1 LHQPQPAI
9 SPQSTIT
16 IRNRQSAKS
25 AIRIQQSPMALF
37 PASFVDDLKSHAD
50 IVQVIQE
57 RVPLKRSGAEWK
69 GLCPFHGEK
78 TPSFHV
84 NGERGVFYCFGCS
97 AGGDVI
103 KFVELFDKVTFP
115 EAVRQLAG
123 RFGLTVP
130 EPEHAKDEGEDQRDR
145 DSLLK
150 AHEVAASWFREQLAT
165 AAGAAARRQ
174 LQERGL
180 TPETIASIGAGYAPV
195 SREGLKTR
203 LLKEGFA
210 LPLLIRSG
218 LVVEREKGATVDR
231 FRNRLMIPIC
241 RDNGTIVAFGGRAM
255 DSGQQP
261 KYLNS
266 PETPIYVKGRTLYGL
281 HLSKAA
287 ILRAKHAVM
296 VEGYFDFA
304 QAYQGGITN
313 VVASSGT
320 ALTPFQAR
328 LLKRFAAKVVLSFD
342 PDAAGQGAAARSSE
356 LLVAEGF
363 QVNVAMM
370 SSGDDPDTFI
380 RKSGAAA
387 YQDRLKSSR
396 PYLEYLLDRA
406 SSAHDLSKDESRREF
421 LNAMLAVAARIPD
434 AAARDQFADRLAH
447 KARIT
452 EEVVRA
458 EIRKAAVHR
467 QTTVGE
473 RTISAVGQIKP
484 AERGLIWAIIKDP
497 EQAVRVLGD
506 LQNEELEGL
515 ATADILRQARSLQG
529 CPPACLPQ
537 TLLERLSK
545 EEVRLVES
553 ISVQPEAPARIL
565 TDCVLELRK
574 HRLIL
579 ERTAVERQLA
589 NLLEQGVPSHDGRI
603 DELGTKQIGLKRQIE
618 AMNQEMAK

>member
-1 LHQPQPAI
+1 
-9 SPQSTIT
+9 
-16 IRNRQSAKS
+16 
-25 AIRIQQSPMALF
+25 MALF

-78 TPSFHV
+78 TPSFQV
-84 NGERGVFYCFGCS
+84 NGDRGVFYCFGCGAS
-97 AGGDVI
+97 GDVI
-103 KFVELFDKVTFP
+103 KFIELFDKVTFP

-123 RFGLTVP
+123 RFGLQVP
-130 EPEHAKDEGEDQRDR
+130 EQEQSKDKDEQRDR
-145 DSLLK
+145 ESLLK
-150 AHEVAASWFREQLAT
+150 AHDVAAAWFREQLAT
-165 AAGAAARRQ
+165 PAGAAARRQ

-180 TPETIASIGAGYAPV
+180 TPETVEAIGAGYAPV

-210 LPLLIRSG
+210 LPLLVRSG
-218 LVVEREKGATVDR
+218 LVVEREQKATVDR

-241 RDNGTIVAFGGRAM
+241 RDNGAIVAFGGRAM
-255 DSGQQP
+255 DAGQQP

-320 ALTPFQAR
+320 ALTAAQAR

-356 LLVAEGF
+356 LLVMEGF

-370 SSGDDPDTFI
+370 PSGDDPDTFI
-380 RKSGAAA
+380 RTSGAAA
-387 YQDRLKSSR
+387 YQDRLRNSR

-406 SSAHDLSKDESRREF
+406 SIGHDLSKDDSRREF
-421 LNAMLAVAARIPD
+421 LNVMLAVAARIPD

-458 EIRKAAVHR
+458 EIRKAAVQR
-467 QTTVGE
+467 QTTVAE
-473 RTISAVGQIKP
+473 PTISPVGQIKP
-484 AERGLIWAIIKDP
+484 AERGLIWAIMRDP
-497 EQAVRVLGD
+497 QQALQVLGD
-506 LQNEELEGL
+506 LQEGELDGL

-529 CPPACLPQ
+529 CPPAALPQ

-553 ISVQPEAPARIL
+553 ISIQPEAPARIL

-574 HRLIL
+574 YRLIR

-589 NLLEQGVPSHDGRI
+589 ILLEQGVPSHDGRI
-603 DELGTKQIGLKRQIE
+603 DELGTRQIGLKRQIE